1 MVKKPQTK
9 GRAKSPLVK
18 AKPIEKEKPAP
29 KTRGKGKGKQK
40 AVEQEK
46 SVWDMD
52 ESD

>member
-1 MVKKPQTK
+1 VVKKPQTK

-18 AKPIEKEKPAP
+18 TKAIEKEKLAP
-29 KTRGKGKGKQK
+29 KKGGRGKGKQK
-40 AVEQEK
+40 AAEQEK